1 MLNITHIEQENTLIV
16 SLKGELD
23 QHSAT
28 YAIDY
33 PEDLLSLYPCDTLIL
48 NLAELSF
55 MDSSGLAVVLH
66 LSHACSLRGREFLVL
81 NAPSQAMRVFQAAGL
96 PRRIN
101 FRKGEP
107 TNAQNNE

>member
-1 MLNITHIEQENTLIV
+1 MLHITHTEQSNTLV
-16 SLKGELD
+16 VAFQGELD
-23 QHSAT
+23 QHTAT

-66 LSHACSLRGREFLVL
+66 LSHACSLRGRHFLVF
-81 NAPSQAMRVFQAAGL
+81 NAPPQAMRVFQAAGL
-96 PRRIN
+96 PRKIT
-101 FRKGEP
+101 FRKGEA
-107 TNAQNNE
+107 TNAQSGE